1 MAMRDFEDQ
10 NGTRWTV
17 WDTVPAKTIGLAGEY
32 RRGWLTFDNATER
45 CRLAPFPADWADLSA
60 ERLTLLLR
68 VAHTAAPGDTH
79 VTSLENERRVAERRQ
94 QQERRIE
101 ERRIQDRRQHPIARK
116 PA

>member
-1 MAMRDFEDQ
+1 MAMRDFKDQ

-17 WDTVPAKTIGLAGEY
+17 WDTVPANTTGLTDEY
-32 RRGWLTFDNATER
+32 RRGWLTFDDGTDR
-45 CRLAPFPADWADLSA
+45 CRLAPIPADWTDLPA

-68 VAHTAAPGDTH
+68 VAHIAATGDTH

-94 QQERRIE
+94 QQERRI
-101 ERRIQDRRQHPIARK
+101 RDRRQNPVTHK

>member
-1 MAMRDFEDQ
+1 MRDFEDQ

-17 WDTVPAKTIGLAGEY
+17 WDTVPAKTTGLAGEY

>member
-1 MAMRDFEDQ
+1 MRDFEDQ

-17 WDTVPAKTIGLAGEY
+17 WDTVPANTTGLTDEY
-32 RRGWLTFDNATER
+32 RRGWLTFDSGTER
-45 CRLAPFPADWADLSA
+45 CRLAPIPPDWADLPT

-68 VAHTAAPGDTH
+68 VAHTAALGDTH

-94 QQERRIE
+94 QHERRIE
-101 ERRIQDRRQHPIARK
+101 DRRQNPVTHK

>member
-1 MAMRDFEDQ
+1 MAMRDFDDQ

-17 WDTVPAKTIGLAGEY
+17 WDTVPANTTGLTDEY
-32 RRGWLTFDNATER
+32 RRGWLTFDNGTDR
-45 CRLAPFPADWADLSA
+45 CRLAPIPAGWTDLPT

-68 VAHTAAPGDTH
+68 VAHTALGDTN

-94 QQERRIE
+94 QQERRT
-101 ERRIQDRRQHPIARK
+101 QDRRRNPVTQK

>member
-1 MAMRDFEDQ
+1 MRDFEDQ

-17 WDTVPAKTIGLAGEY
+17 WDTLPTTATGLSGEY
-32 RRGWLTFDNATER
+32 RRGWLTFDNGTDR
-45 CRLAPFPADWADLSA
+45 CRLAPIPPDWTELPA

-68 VAHTAAPGDTH
+68 VAHTAALGDTN

-94 QQERRIE
+94 QQERRAK
-101 ERRIQDRRQHPIARK
+101 DRRQNPVTQK

>member
-17 WDTVPAKTIGLAGEY
+17 WDTVPANTIGLDGEY
-32 RRGWLTFDNATER
+32 RRGWLTFDNGADR
-45 CRLAPFPADWADLSA
+45 CRFAPIPPDWVDLPA

-68 VAHTAAPGDTH
+68 VAHAAPMGDTH

-94 QQERRIE
+94 QQERRSK
-101 ERRIQDRRQHPIARK
+101 DRRQNPVNQK

>member
-10 NGTRWTV
+10 NGTRWTA
-17 WDTVPAKTIGLAGEY
+17 WDTVPANTTGLTGEY
-32 RRGWLTFDNATER
+32 RRGWLTFDNGTDR
-45 CRLAPFPADWADLSA
+45 CRLAPFPADWADLPP

-68 VAHTAAPGDTH
+68 VAHSVAPGDTN

-94 QQERRIE
+94 QQERRI
-101 ERRIQDRRQHPIARK
+101 QDRRQHPATHR

>member
-1 MAMRDFEDQ
+1 MAMREFEDQ

-17 WDTVPAKTIGLAGEY
+17 WDTVPANTTGLTDEY
-32 RRGWLTFDNATER
+32 RRGWLTFDNGTDR
-45 CRLAPFPADWADLSA
+45 CRLAPIPADWTELPA

-79 VTSLENERRVAERRQ
+79 ATSLENERRVAERRQ
-94 QQERRIE
+94 QQERRTK
-101 ERRIQDRRQHPIARK
+101 DRRQNPVTQK